1 MMSLKE
7 RYEKLEVDRLQFLQR
22 ARHNAMLTIPSLM
35 PLEGHDGKSHLIEP
49 YQSLGAVGV
58 VSLSSRV
65 SMALIPA
72 GRPHLRLDIP
82 PKQLLEMD
90 GEVPPDVER
99 SLAKGER
106 LIQHGVERANWRAST
121 LESSQQLIVAG
132 SVTEQYMPDN
142 TIRVHRLDHFVW
154 RRDERGRIIECVI
167 KEFWDKDALPEGVS
181 APGDSA
187 VGMPGRS
194 GTSEYDVCIFTG
206 VRLMSDGTY
215 NVRRETEAGVRVGEA
230 ETYESDMVP
239 FLFLTWSRTSGEDY
253 GRSKVEEHVSDLRSL
268 DSLSKQALEQGAMA
282 AMNFVMVRPG
292 ATAQGV
298 RNRITRISNGDVVL
312 GDPESVELK
321 QFTNSQGYQITA
333 DAIQRLEERLSR
345 GFLLLAPGQ
354 RNAERVTATEIRRD
368 IEELESV
375 LGGTFS
381 SISLEMMERRTI
393 LLLENMKAA
402 GEFPNVNRED
412 LQPTILTGL
421 EALSRERDVERGI
434 QAAQIVAQ
442 FGELGMMHIKF
453 PVVLGKIMNGL
464 GFPDAVKSAEE
475 VAQEQQQQQAMQMAQ
490 AAAPGVAQE
499 AVKQQAQGG
508 GAPDGG

>member
-1 MMSLKE
+1 MSLKD
-7 RYEKLEVDRLQFLQR
+7 RYEKLSVHRTQFLQR

-35 PLEGHDGKSHLIEP
+35 PLEGHDGKSHLVEP
-49 YQSLGAVGV
+49 YQSLGSVGV

-65 SMALIPA
+65 TMALIPA

-82 PKQLLEMD
+82 PKQLLELD
-90 GEVPPDVER
+90 GEVPPEVEQ

-106 LIQHGVERANWRAST
+106 LVQHGVERANWRAST
-121 LESSQQLIVAG
+121 LQTTQQLITCG
-132 SVTEQYMPDN
+132 SVTEQFMPDN
-142 TIRVHRLDHFVW
+142 TIRIHRLDHFVW
-154 RRDERGRIIECVI
+154 RRDERGRVIECII
-167 KEFWDKDALPEGVS
+167 KEWWDRDALPEGVS
-181 APGDSA
+181 APGDA
-187 VGMPGRS
+187 AADYPGRS
-194 GTSEYDVCIFTG
+194 GSSEDDVCVYIG
-206 VRLMSDGTY
+206 IRLMTDGRY
-215 NVRRETEAGVRVGEA
+215 RVWRESEFGTMFG
-230 ETYESDMVP
+230 ESDDFEEDLLP
-239 FLFLTWSRTSGEDY
+239 FLFLTWARTPGEDY
-253 GRSKVEEHVSDLRSL
+253 GRSKVEEHVADLRSL
-268 DSLSKQALEQGAMA
+268 DSMSKQALEQGAMA

-321 QFTNSQGYQITA
+321 QFTNGAGYQITA

-354 RNAERVTATEIRRD
+354 RNAERVTATEIKRD

-381 SISLEMMERRTI
+381 SISLEMLERRTI
-393 LLLENMKAA
+393 LLLEQMKAQ
-402 GEFPNVNRED
+402 GEFPDIGKDE

-442 FGELGMMHIKF
+442 FGEQGLMHIKF
-453 PVVLGKIMNGL
+453 PVVLNKIMTGL
-464 GFPDAVKSAEE
+464 GFPDAVKGQDEVQAEM
-475 VAQEQQQQQAMQMAQ
+475 QQQQQAQLAQ
-490 AAAPGVAQE
+490 SVAPGVAQE
-499 AVKQQAQGG
+499 AVKQAGAGG
-508 GAPDGG
+508 GQNG